1 MTILPRELRRY
12 PSLIYHD
19 QHITSSL
26 FNHPITTIT
35 EETILL
41 QLSRPSNIEPLSFNH
56 QDNSWN
62 NSTPPSIIKT
72 TFHQIKPLSTNQN
85 YNR

>member
-62 NSTPPSIIKT
+62 NNTPPSIIKT
-72 TFHQIKPLSTNQN
+72 TFHQIKPLSTIQN